1 MNEESRAVDCIV
13 CGEICV
19 DIPVRTVDRTR
30 PLVELHTGHVDPIR
44 PGTGGIVPNCTMAM
58 ARLGLKTSA
67 FGCVGNDL
75 WGRFLRQRLNDEHV
89 DTSHLVTVD
98 GLPSSVTVIVG
109 GEDGE
114 HTFLFYA
121 GASQRFNRSIIER
134 RIDIFE
140 GCQYAL
146 FGYYALMPELE
157 NELPDVFRQVRD
169 SGCKVALDTA
179 GGGGAMTPLDRILPH
194 VDIYV
199 PSLTEARSQTEQ
211 EDPLSMIEAYRRYAP
226 GALLGVKM
234 GEKGALL
241 STAGGEWISIDPV
254 TAPGPVVDTT
264 GAGDCFY
271 AGLITGLIHGLSIAD
286 AGRLGAAAGACSVT
300 QIGATTALED
310 FATLKRLAQ
319 I

>member
-1 MNEESRAVDCIV
+1 MTEDSRTVDCIV

-19 DIPVRTVDRTR
+19 DISVRTIDRTR
-30 PLVELHTGHVDPIR
+30 PLVELHTHHVDPIR
-44 PGTGGIVPNCTMAM
+44 PGTGGIVPNGTMAM
-58 ARLGLKTSA
+58 AHLGLKTSA
-67 FGCVGNDL
+67 FGCIGNDF
-75 WGRFLRQRLNDEHV
+75 WGRFLSQRLNDEQV
-89 DTSHLVTVD
+89 DTSHLVTVN
-98 GLPSSVTVIVG
+98 GLPSSVTVVVG

-114 HTFLFYA
+114 HTFLFHA
-121 GASQRFNRSIIER
+121 GASRHFNRSIIEH
-134 RIDIFE
+134 RINIFE

-179 GGGGAMTPLDRILPH
+179 GGGGTMTPLDRILPH

-211 EDPLSMIEAYRRYAP
+211 EDPRLMIETYRRCAP

-234 GEKGALL
+234 GEKGTLL
-241 STAGGEWISIDPV
+241 STAGGEWIPVDPV
-254 TAPGPVVDTT
+254 TPPGPVVDTT

-271 AGLITGLIHGLSIAD
+271 AGLITGLVRGLSIAD

-300 QIGATTALED
+300 QIGATTALKD
-310 FATLKRLAQ
+310 FTTLKTLAQ